1 MTIKCEF
8 SILVSQPTLT
18 IRRNVAAKD
27 LSAIFNQGYGEIS
40 ALLQE
45 YQGKAAGPPFAI
57 FYTLDRR
64 NMDVE
69 FGFVLS
75 APLGGK
81 NHIQASETPA
91 GKSVTCL
98 HIGPYND
105 FEPSY
110 RALTEWIKD
119 NGYEAAGVAHEV
131 YLNDPQ
137 DTPADKL
144 ATQIYQLIR
153 TVDL

>member
-8 SILVSQPTLT
+8 SILVSQPTLS
-18 IRRNVAAKD
+18 IRRTVAAKD
-27 LSAIFNQGYGEIS
+27 LSTTYSQGYGEIT
-40 ALLQE
+40 AFLQE
-45 YQGKAAGPPFAI
+45 YQVKAAGLPFAI

-64 NMDVE
+64 HMDVE
-69 FGFVLS
+69 FGFVVPT
-75 APLGGK
+75 PLAGK

-98 HIGPYND
+98 HIGPYDD
-105 FEPSY
+105 FDPSY

-119 NGYEAAGVAHEV
+119 NGYEAAGVAYEM
-131 YLNDPQ
+131 YLNDPL

-144 ATQIYQLIR
+144 TTQIYQLIR